1 MKKQILFSL
10 ALAGALTLASC
21 GNGTQNS
28 NTATT
33 AESQAVAAT
42 VMDVDS
48 LLASAEMLVDQPIT
62 VEGICT
68 HICAKGGGKLFM
80 MGSDDTKTIRV
91 EAGDKIGRFPQDV
104 VNNIVTI
111 NGILREQR
119 IDEAYL
125 AQWEEQVKAQT
136 EEKHGENGAGCDSEQ
151 KARGEATGAVT
162 AADRIAA
169 FRQRIADRKAKD
181 GKEYLSFY
189 YIDGDAYT
197 INK

>member
-10 ALAGALTLASC
+10 ALAGALTLAAC
-21 GNGTQNS
+21 GSGTQH
-28 NTATT
+28 TT
-33 AESQAVAAT
+33 TSAASESQAAEVKT
-42 VMDVDS
+42 MDIDS
-48 LLASAEMLVDQPIT
+48 LLATAETLVDQPII

-68 HICAKGGGKLFM
+68 HICSKGGGKLFM

-91 EAGDKIGRFPQDV
+91 EAGEKIGRFPQDV

-111 NGILREQR
+111 DGILREQR

-125 AQWEEQVKAQT
+125 AQWEAQLKAQT

-151 KARGEATGAVT
+151 KARGESTGAVSG
-162 AADRIAA
+162 ADRIAA
-169 FRQRIADRKAKD
+169 FRQRIAERKAKD

>member
-10 ALAGALTLASC
+10 ALAGVLTLASC
-21 GNGTQNS
+21 GSGTQN
-28 NTATT
+28 TA
-33 AESQAVAAT
+33 ASAASESQAAEVKT
-42 VMDVDS
+42 MDIDS
-48 LLASAEMLVDQPIT
+48 LLASADALVDQPVV

-68 HICAKGGGKLFM
+68 HICSKGGGKLFM

-91 EAGDKIGRFPQDV
+91 EAGEKIGRFPQDV

-111 NGILREQR
+111 DGILREQR

-125 AQWEEQVKAQT
+125 ARWEEQVKAQT

-151 KARGEATGAVT
+151 KARGEATGAVS

>member
-10 ALAGALTLASC
+10 ALAGALALASC
-21 GNGTQNS
+21 GNGT
-28 NTATT
+28 NTAGTAAT
-33 AESQAVAAT
+33 AESSSAT
-42 VMDVDS
+42 AKTMDVDS
-48 LLASAEMLVDQPIT
+48 LLASAETLVDKPIV

-68 HICAKGGGKLFM
+68 HICSKGGGKLFM
-80 MGSDDTKTIRV
+80 MGSDDTRTIRV
-91 EAGDKIGRFPQDV
+91 EAGEKIGRFTQEV

-111 NGILREQR
+111 SGILREQR

-125 AQWEEQVKAQT
+125 SQWEEQVKTQT

-151 KARGEATGAVT
+151 KARGEATGAVS

-169 FRQRIADRKAKD
+169 FRQRIADRKAKE

-189 YIDGDAYT
+189 YIDGKAYT

>member
-1 MKKQILFSL
+1 MKKQILFSF

-42 VMDVDS
+42 TMDVDS
-48 LLASAEMLVDQPIT
+48 LLASAETLVDQPIT

-80 MGSDDTKTIRV
+80 MGSDDNKTIRV

-151 KARGEATGAVT
+151 KARGETTGAVT

-169 FRQRIADRKAKD
+169 FRQRIVDRKAKD